1 MQKKQSIRSDQFKS
15 QNILKVALC
24 ETTDLYTC
32 SCICVDDVIIK
43 CFGSVTC
50 WHEIQYFLRVIKICQ
65 GNIFWSNSLLAME
78 FLKTISNHILSRL
91 RSSQISLHRF
101 WSCSPTWFSP
111 YLECAWQVTSNLIA
125 LHRCRTDI

>member
-32 SCICVDDVIIK
+32 SCIHVDDVIIM
-43 CFGSVTC
+43 CFGRVIC

-78 FLKTISNHILSRL
+78 CLKTISNHIFFETAVFTNQP
-91 RSSQISLHRF
+91 SQILVL
-101 WSCSPTWFSP
+101 FSK
-111 YLECAWQVTSNLIA
+111 LVFSISRVCLTSYFKSDSIA
-125 LHRCRTDI
+125 QM